1 MAIYV
6 IGYRSDIC
14 ISSERR
20 KAVFLGSRSTREKG
34 NLDNVLKGN
43 KVNESKTI
51 SPKKGNSLT
60 KLLKSETDFC
70 VVYRHSRQ
78 SRLRD
83 YNNTKANISF
93 RLVSIL
99 LSRSWYPQG
108 MDKVLNLN

>member
-14 ISSERR
+14 ISCERR
-20 KAVFLGSRSTREKG
+20 NAVFLGSHSTREKG

-43 KVNESKTI
+43 KVIENKTI
-51 SPKKGNSLT
+51 PPKKGNSLT
-60 KLLKSETDFC
+60 KLVKSETDFC